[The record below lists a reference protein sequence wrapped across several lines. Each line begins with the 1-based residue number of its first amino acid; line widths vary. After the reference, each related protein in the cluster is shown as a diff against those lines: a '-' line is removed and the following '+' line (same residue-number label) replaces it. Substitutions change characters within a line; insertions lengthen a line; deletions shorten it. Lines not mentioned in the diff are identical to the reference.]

1 MNMRK
6 SYYYVVAAMF
16 MTMSFSGCSSE
27 EDDIDDKEGICLSF
41 RLLNERVVQSG
52 VNKNG
57 ADLFLPSS
65 DDNIIFCVY
74 DKDGKMIG
82 VPYSGMFCNFSLQ
95 TWMTI
100 DSHSTYHL
108 RCKWKETG
116 KYDDVT
122 YPLCGCSD
130 LPDLPLGEYQV
141 SFSIEYRKKANGPKS
156 KFHTAA
162 FNYKFTVE

>member
-1 MNMRK
+1 MV
-6 SYYYVVAAMF
+6 Y
-16 MTMSFSGCSSE
+16 TLE
-27 EDDIDDKEGICLSF
+27 EW
-41 RLLNERVVQSG
+41 NERVVQSG

-82 VPYSGMFCNFSLQ
+82 VPYSGMFCYFSLQ

-122 YPLCGCSD
+122 YPFVDVVICQIYLLENTRYHSA
-130 LPDLPLGEYQV
+130 LN
-141 SFSIEYRKKANGPKS
+141 IEKG
-156 KFHTAA
+156 
-162 FNYKFTVE
+162 